1 MNWSPTDIIQSAALG
16 ILFVSMAVTWRKNG
30 RAQKDR
36 DEARAIKETKRDTT
50 ITLKLEHINGAINS
64 PDYGLQ
70 VLKSDMGE
78 MKTNCAKVTAG
89 YDEKFNHLEKR
100 RRKTK

>member
-36 DEARAIKETKRDTT
+36 DEARAIEEAKRDTT
-50 ITLKLEHINGAINS
+50 ITLELEHITEAINS
-64 PDYGLQ
+64 KDYGLQ
-70 VLKSDMGE
+70 VLKSEIGKV
-78 MKTNCAKVTAG
+78 KTNCASVTAG
-89 YDEKFNHLEKR
+89 FGEKISNLEKR
-100 RRKTK
+100 RKRK